1 MSDRRP
7 ALAALFATVALAA
20 CGGSS
25 DTPAPSPPPSG
36 PDLAQR
42 ITAATTTAQSAANL
56 CAPIRP
62 FYWEVGDGTQLRASG
77 SVDAAGNTTT
87 YTAATV
93 MNIASASKWLYGA
106 YVVERRAGAL
116 TAEDIRHLNF
126 TAGYTSF
133 GLSGCEPGD
142 TVASCVARGDN
153 GLLTPAHVGRFSYNG
168 GHMQVHANLA
178 APGMALG
185 PLDNTT
191 LAAEIGRVLGI
202 GLAYTQ
208 PQLAGGAR
216 TTPAQYAIFL
226 RKLLNDELH
235 LAPLLGAHAVCTNP
249 ATCPTA
255 INTPVPPSQ
264 SFDYSLGHWV
274 ETSGDGAYSS
284 AGAFGFYPWIDV
296 DKTHYGIVARVA
308 LPGGGN
314 ESADCGGLIRRAWL
328 SGQAQ

>member
-1 MSDRRP
+1 MLDRRP
-7 ALAALFATVALAA
+7 ALAVLFATVALAA

-25 DTPAPSPPPSG
+25 DAPAPPPAPSG
-36 PDLAQR
+36 PTLAQR
-42 ITAATTTAQSAANL
+42 TSAATATAQSTANL
-56 CAPIRP
+56 CNPIRP
-62 FYWEVGDGTQLRASG
+62 FYWEVGDGTQRHASG
-77 SVDAAGNTTT
+77 SVNAAGNATTFT
-87 YTAATV
+87 GSSV

-116 TAEDIRHLNF
+116 TADDIRHLNF

-133 GLSGCEPGD
+133 GFSGCEPGD
-142 TVASCVARGDN
+142 TVASCVARGNN
-153 GLLTPAHVGRFSYNG
+153 GVQTPAHVDRFSYGG

-185 PLDNTT
+185 PLDNAT
-191 LAAEIGRVLGI
+191 LAAEMTRVLGMS
-202 GLAYTQ
+202 LSYTQ

-216 TTPAQYAIFL
+216 TTPDNYAVFL
-226 RKLLNDELH
+226 RKLLNNELR
-235 LAPLLGAHAVCTNP
+235 LSPLLGAHAVCTNP

-255 INTPVPPSQ
+255 VNTPVPPSQ

-274 ETSGDGAYSS
+274 ETSGDGAFSS

-308 LPGGGN
+308 LAGGGN
-314 ESADCGGLIRRAWL
+314 ESADCGALIRRAWVT
-328 SGQAQ
+328 GVAQ